1 MTMRQLDRARPYG
14 AIHPTHNGVAY
25 EQDGLMF
32 DVHGEAIGGVAIAAP
47 GPARR
52 GPGRPRK
59 EQIEAVPLATNP
71 HMAAQLSAQ
80 LAEDA

>member
-1 MTMRQLDRARPYG
+1 MRQLDRARPYG
-14 AIHPTHNGVAY
+14 TINPMHNGAAY

-32 DVHGEAIGGVAIAAP
+32 DARGKAIGGTAIATP
-47 GPARR
+47 EPVRR

-80 LAEDA
+80 LSEDA